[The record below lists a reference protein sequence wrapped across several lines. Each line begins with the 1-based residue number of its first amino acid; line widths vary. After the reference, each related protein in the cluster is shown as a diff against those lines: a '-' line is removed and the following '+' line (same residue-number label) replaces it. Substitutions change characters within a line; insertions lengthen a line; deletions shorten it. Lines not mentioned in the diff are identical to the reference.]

1 MPDELEVTHQG
12 SEAHQQSLEAA
23 TLVTTYTPRDLAPEL
38 GYSNESRPGGAAR
51 EHLQKRPPEHTGP
64 LVIDEAHADDVRERA

>member
-23 TLVTTYTPRDLAPEL
+23 TLVTTYTPRDLAAEL
-38 GYSNESRPGGAAR
+38 GYANESRPGEPRGSTTKSAT
-51 EHLQKRPPEHTGP
+51 PEHTGP